1 MGSRGNCIGPWRGGR
16 VVFIQEGPP
25 QAPGDTNW
33 EMAMALADL
42 PHPWLAVG
50 VRGLPCILSSCL
62 QWVSDTYQKKPGW
75 KATKKLYILCS
86 SLLLIIENLYK
97 ALKWDIL
104 SELGK
109 DLFSTSPTS
118 FFLFLCLSVLPFLF
132 SHPNWKLGDDFW
144 IVLSFLW
151 IFFFFAAKITE
162 WGHHQFGR
170 IPSSHYNYLLQAG
183 R

>member
-1 MGSRGNCIGPWRGGR
+1 
-16 VVFIQEGPP
+16 
-25 QAPGDTNW
+25 
-33 EMAMALADL
+33 MALADL

-75 KATKKLYILCS
+75 KASKKLYILCS

-97 ALKWDIL
+97 ALKWGIL

-151 IFFFFAAKITE
+151 IFFFFFAAKITE